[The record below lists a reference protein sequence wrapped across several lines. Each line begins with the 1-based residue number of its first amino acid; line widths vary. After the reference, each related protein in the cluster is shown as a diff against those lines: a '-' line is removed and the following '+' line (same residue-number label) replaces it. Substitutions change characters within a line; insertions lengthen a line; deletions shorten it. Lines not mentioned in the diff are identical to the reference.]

1 MLFRIK
7 YYSSMVKTKKVD
19 NLKLIYALIYGY
31 YVRISSL
38 VSVRMPGVEFLF
50 WTLIRNK
57 RTPLAPRCLVQFV
70 LTGYSNSQ
78 HLRSKA
84 VIGVTH
90 LLSIKYVKIQYLTF
104 PRTLMRI
111 HEYFLNACAFDHYKI
126 LIFSW
131 SHVFKALEAILFS
144 KVFSLFERLWKRHLS
159 FKLLSRP
166 N

>member
-1 MLFRIK
+1 M
-7 YYSSMVKTKKVD
+7 
-19 NLKLIYALIYGY
+19 IYALIYGY

-38 VSVRMPGVEFLF
+38 VSVRILGVEFLF

-70 LTGYSNSQ
+70 LTGDSSSQ

-90 LLSIKYVKIQYLTF
+90 VLNRYIKNTKIQVF
-104 PRTLMRI
+104 KFFQSNIRNI
-111 HEYFLNACAFDHYKI
+111 IISAWVH
-126 LIFSW
+126 FSW
-131 SHVFKALEAILFS
+131 DTKFILLPEFKFFKALEAILFS
-144 KVFSLFERLWKRHLS
+144 EVFSLFERLWKRHLS

>member
-1 MLFRIK
+1 M
-7 YYSSMVKTKKVD
+7 
-19 NLKLIYALIYGY
+19 IYALIYGY

-38 VSVRMPGVEFLF
+38 VSVRILGVEFLF

-90 LLSIKYVKIQYLTF
+90 LLSIKYVKIQDLTF
-104 PRTLMRI
+104 PRTLVRT
-111 HEYFLNACAFDHYKI
+111 HEYFLNECF
-126 LIFSW
+126 LIITKFLFLLE
-131 SHVFKALEAILFS
+131 VMFFKALEAILFS
-144 KVFSLFERLWKRHLS
+144 EVFSLFERLWKRHLS

>member
-1 MLFRIK
+1 
-7 YYSSMVKTKKVD
+7 MV
-19 NLKLIYALIYGY
+19 YGY
-31 YVRISSL
+31 YVWISSL
-38 VSVRMPGVEFLF
+38 VFVSILGVEFLF

-70 LTGYSNSQ
+70 LTGDSSSQ

-90 LLSIKYVKIQYLTF
+90 VLNRYIKNTKIQVFKIFQSNIISAWVHFSLDTKF
-104 PRTLMRI
+104 I
-111 HEYFLNACAFDHYKI
+111 FLPEFK
-126 LIFSW
+126 F
-131 SHVFKALEAILFS
+131 FKALEAILFS
-144 KVFSLFERLWKRHLS
+144 EVFSLFERLWKRHLS